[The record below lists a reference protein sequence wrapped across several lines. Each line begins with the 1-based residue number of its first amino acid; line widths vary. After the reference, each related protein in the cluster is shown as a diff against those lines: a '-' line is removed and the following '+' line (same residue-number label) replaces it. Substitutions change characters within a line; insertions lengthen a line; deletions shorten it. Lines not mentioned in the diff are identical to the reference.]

1 MAHET
6 ELIATIAIGLSAAFV
21 GGLIAARLGLPT
33 VVGYILAGIAV
44 GPFTPGFVADSGL
57 AQQLAEIGVI
67 LLMFGVGM
75 HFSIPDLLAVRR
87 IAIPGGVGQ
96 AVGTALVGFAV
107 GRWWGWTT
115 GEALVFGMALSVA
128 STVVLLRALE
138 TRGDI
143 RTPAARV
150 AVGWLI
156 VEDILTVLALVLL
169 PLFASSLGGT
179 SDSEGSLWSE
189 LLLTLG
195 GLVLFVALMLVV
207 GVRVIPRLLSWTERL
222 GSRELFVLAV
232 LAIGLGIA
240 FGAAEL
246 FGVSVA
252 LGAFVAGVVL
262 NESDLSHRAAEQALP
277 LQDAFAVLFFVFVGM
292 LIDPAFLVDE
302 VGRVLVVTFLIV
314 VVKAGFALAIVL
326 ALRQPLRTGLV
337 VAAGLSQI
345 GEFSFILAAVGRSL
359 GLLTVE
365 AQNLILAGALV
376 TITLNPL
383 LFAAADRAIR
393 AADRRAGRVD
403 ERPEPTGPG

>member
-1 MAHET
+1 VEHET
-6 ELIATIAIGLSAAFV
+6 ELIATIAIGLSAAFI
-21 GGLIAARLGLPT
+21 GGLLAARVGLPT

-44 GPFTPGFVADSGL
+44 GPFTPGFVADAGL

-87 IAIPGGVGQ
+87 VAIPGGVGQ
-96 AVGTALVGFAV
+96 AVGATVVGFVV

-128 STVVLLRALE
+128 STIVLLRALE
-138 TRGDI
+138 TREELD
-143 RTPAARV
+143 TPAARV

-169 PLFASSLGGT
+169 PLFAESLGGT
-179 SDSEGSLWSE
+179 ADAEGSLAST
-189 LLLTLG
+189 LLLTIG
-195 GLVLFVALMLVV
+195 GLILFVAIMLVV

-222 GSRELFVLAV
+222 RSRELFVLAV

-240 FGAAEL
+240 FGAAQL

-302 VGRVLVVTFLIV
+302 AGRVLVVTVLIV
-314 VVKAGFALAIVL
+314 VVKSAFALAIVL
-326 ALRQPLRTGLV
+326 ALRRPLRTGLV

-359 GLLTVE
+359 GLLSVE

-383 LFAAADRAIR
+383 LFAAADRVTRLVESRRVGR
-393 AADRRAGRVD
+393 ASD
-403 ERPEPTGPG
+403 PN

>member
-1 MAHET
+1 MEHET

-21 GGLIAARLGLPT
+21 GGLIAARLRLPT
-33 VVGYILAGIAV
+33 IVGYVLAGIAV

-75 HFSIPDLLAVRR
+75 HFSIPDLLSVRG
-87 IAIPGGVGQ
+87 IAIPGGLVQ
-96 AVGTALVGFAV
+96 AGVATGVGFAV
-107 GRWWGWTT
+107 GRWWGWSV

-128 STVVLLRALE
+128 STIVLLRALE
-138 TRGDI
+138 TRGTLE
-143 RTPAARV
+143 TPEGRV

-156 VEDILTVLALVLL
+156 VEDILTVLALVVL
-169 PLFASSLGGT
+169 PLVADALGGT
-179 SDSEGSLWSE
+179 SDPVADGSLLST
-189 LLLTLG
+189 LVLTVG
-195 GLVLFVALMLVV
+195 GLVVFVALMLVV
-207 GVRVIPRLLSWTERL
+207 GVRVIPRLLAWTERF

-232 LAIGLGIA
+232 LAVGLGVA

-252 LGAFVAGVVL
+252 LGAFLAGVVL
-262 NESDLSHRAAEQALP
+262 SESELSHRAAAQALP

-292 LIDPAFLVDE
+292 LIDPVFLVDE
-302 VGRVLVVTFLIV
+302 VDRVLVVTGLIV
-314 VVKAGFALAIVL
+314 VVKSLTALGIVL
-326 ALRQPLRTGLV
+326 VLRRPLRTGLV

-359 GLLTVE
+359 GLLSEE

-376 TITLNPL
+376 TITLNPA
-383 LFAAADRAIR
+383 LFAAAERLGR
-393 AADRRAGRVD
+393 TLDRRQPDRV
-403 ERPEPTGPG
+403 RPGVL